1 MSDQRRLR
9 IAMVGQLVAVL
20 LIATTVHQVVSFNL
34 DTVNY
39 INFDGTPDSMFG
51 FSLALHQE
59 SKIS

>member
-1 MSDQRRLR
+1 MMDGRLR
-9 IAMVGQLVAVL
+9 IASVFFLLVA
-20 LIATTVHQVVSFNL
+20 AAFVHHVVGFNL

-39 INFDGTPDSMFG
+39 INFDGNPESMFG

>member
-1 MSDQRRLR
+1 MAHDGRWRMAIRSL
-9 IAMVGQLVAVL
+9 LL
-20 LIATTVHQVVSFNL
+20 LIIVAFIDQVAAFNL

-39 INFDGTPDSMFG
+39 INFDGNPESMFG

>member
-1 MSDQRRLR
+1 MASGPLRL
-9 IAMVGQLVAVL
+9 AMASLVL
-20 LIATTVHQVVSFNL
+20 LLLLAAVPRHHVVAFNL

-39 INFDGTPDSMFG
+39 INFDGNPESMFG

>member
-1 MSDQRRLR
+1 MANGRLG
-9 IAMVGQLVAVL
+9 IAFGGLLLL
-20 LIATTVHQVVSFNL
+20 LITIVHHVVAFNL

-39 INFDGTPDSMFG
+39 INFDGNAESMFG

>member
-1 MSDQRRLR
+1 MANDRLSIGCCFFFLI
-9 IAMVGQLVAVL
+9 IAIVHHVA
-20 LIATTVHQVVSFNL
+20 SFNL

-39 INFDGTPDSMFG
+39 INFDGNADSMFG

>member
-1 MSDQRRLR
+1 MANGRLR
-9 IAMVGQLVAVL
+9 IAVGSLLLLTILHHVVA
-20 LIATTVHQVVSFNL
+20 FNL

-39 INFDGTPDSMFG
+39 VNFNGKSDSMFG

>member
-1 MSDQRRLR
+1 MAGRLR
-9 IAMVGQLVAVL
+9 IDLLL
-20 LIATTVHQVVSFNL
+20 LIAILHHVVAFNL

-39 INFDGTPDSMFG
+39 INFDGRPDSMFG